1 MKYRYF
7 LLTALAVAALAG
19 CAKNEPAAPNE
30 PLGGEEVRTPAG
42 TSLTAVIDSE
52 EDADGK
58 AAVADKGAVT
68 WTKGDALSVYDG
80 SAFQTF
86 TLKGEGGSASGTF
99 VAENPVA
106 AQRVAVYP
114 AGTHSLS
121 GNTLKVNLPASYT
134 LSSVD
139 DANTNVPMI
148 ATGDFS
154 TGQLSF
160 KQVGGLFRFTHYTV
174 PSSARKFVFKSE
186 GYKINGDFVID
197 ITAPSPELA
206 SEPASSDAESEVTV
220 SFPAPA
226 AETVE
231 MNFFIPI
238 PTGAYNNLTIS
249 LLDADNKVLWTTTT
263 GSASGTSTIDIA
275 RKSFKKMPA
284 VGGIKTAEE
293 LCNLGKLV
301 REGKSFARYQDC
313 DGWITLRNDI
323 DMSGVN
329 DWIPIGGGASGESK
343 FFTGKFD
350 GRGHTIDYL
359 KKTYSGTDQ
368 YRCGVFGVVK
378 NGAVIKNLTLGENS
392 SFNYTRTS
400 SYLRLGGIVCFAQ
413 TADVKLYDLTNKAS
427 VTAAMPGATKG
438 VWFGGVCGQGRADM
452 KNLRNEGLITYSGT
466 YSGTGD
472 RENYCIGGVIGY
484 IDSGTLTVEHCYNA
498 GKIDINSS
506 TGVYAGGVL
515 GRLNVSRKLNDFVN
529 SSTLNVTCSTLTPAP
544 YLGGVVGYMKC
555 VDVSD
560 LHNTETGVVRHT
572 GSQKNN
578 LGGVIGCIDATGCV
592 GTLSGLI
599 NNGLLYANANARMG
613 GLISTFYIKPET
625 TASITLKNSAFGGD
639 LQCVAGQGADIGLV
653 AGTYGYT
660 AEALILSKD
669 SNIKISGSFGPSGN
683 QHTIASAENYATHVQ
698 TDYSKTYANDKTKMR
713 LVNPTITIK
722 TGDTTDEAGTA
733 AEREAVYAK
742 FLAACSY
749 GTMSTD

>member
-7 LLTALAVAALAG
+7 LLTALAVAAIAG

-30 PLGGEEVRTPAG
+30 PVGGEDVRTPAG
-42 TSLTAVIDSE
+42 TSLTAVIHDE
-52 EDADGK
+52 EATDK
-58 AAVADKGAVT
+58 AAVAADNGAVT

-86 TLKGEGGSASGTF
+86 TLQGEGGSASGTF

-106 AQRVAVYP
+106 AQVVAVYP
-114 AGTHSLS
+114 AGSHSLS
-121 GNTLKVNLPASYT
+121 GNNLTLNLPASYT
-134 LSSVD
+134 LESTG

-148 ATGDFS
+148 ATGNFS

-174 PSSARKFVFKSE
+174 PPAARKFVFKSE

-220 SFPAPA
+220 NFPAP

-231 MNFFIPI
+231 MSFFIPI

-249 LLDADNKVLWTTTT
+249 LLDASDNVLWTTTT
-263 GSASGTSTIDIA
+263 GSTSGTSTIDIA

-323 DMSGVN
+323 NMSGVN
-329 DWIPIGGGASGESK
+329 DWIPIGGGKDGETYY
-343 FFTGKFD
+343 FTGKFD

-359 KKTYSGTDQ
+359 TKTYSGGEQ

-378 NGAVIKNLTLGENS
+378 NGAVIKNLTLGEHS

-413 TADVKLYDLTNKAS
+413 SADVKLYDLTNKAS

-515 GRLNVSRKLNDFVN
+515 GRLNSTRNLNDLIN
-529 SSTLNVTCSTLTPAP
+529 SSTLDVTCTTSTPSP
-544 YLGGVVGYMKC
+544 YFGGVVGHMKG
-555 VDVSD
+555 VTASN
-560 LHNTETGVVRHT
+560 LHNTSAGVVRHS
-572 GSQKNN
+572 GSLKVNM
-578 LGGVIGCIDATGCV
+578 GGVIGYIDASSTS
-592 GTLSGLI
+592 GTFSGLI
-599 NNGLLYANANARMG
+599 NNGLVAADNNAKMG
-613 GLISTFYIKPET
+613 GLISTYGNKESVTSIKL
-625 TASITLKNSAFGGD
+625 SNSAFGGV

-653 AGTYGYT
+653 IGTDGNLVDAST
-660 AEALILSKD
+660 L
-669 SNIKISGSFGPSGN
+669 SNIKISGSFGPSGS
-683 QHTIASAENYATHVQ
+683 QHTIASAEDYTAHVQ
-698 TDYSKTYANDKTKMR
+698 TDYSKTWTNDKTKMR
-713 LVNPTITIK
+713 LVNPTYTK
-722 TGDTTDEAGTA
+722 KENDVVDEEVSA
-733 AEREAVYAK
+733 AVKEAVYAK

-749 GTMSTD
+749 GTMSTE